1 MLVVELYRG
10 LFGFVL
16 VVFVI
21 SVVSVL
27 IPVFLILWWFP
38 GN

>member
-1 MLVVELYRG
+1 MLVVELSRG
-10 LFGFVL
+10 LFGFVP

-27 IPVFLILWWFP
+27 IPVFLILWRFP